1 MNGLIAAMVFGWIYM
16 ALALVWRYRGERPME
31 SLAVA
36 LRMMS
41 PEQRRNVLAPYVSA
55 SEAAAPRRVSAGMW
69 GGKECA
75 MELLATD
82 NEGMLSPI
90 RQRGVVSSGSVK
102 AEVAVRAAIE
112 AQKARLASIGTSEA
126 FKRPRV
132 REVGSTLNGAGPVL
146 VTG

>member
-1 MNGLIAAMVFGWIYM
+1 
-16 ALALVWRYRGERPME
+16 ME

-90 RQRGVVSSGSVK
+90 RQRGIVSSGPVK

-112 AQKARLASIGTSEA
+112 AQKARLASIGASEA

-132 REVGSTLNGAGPVL
+132 REAGSTLNGPGPEV
-146 VTG
+146 VTS

>member
-1 MNGLIAAMVFGWIYM
+1 MNGLVAAMVFGWVYL
-16 ALALVWRYRGERPME
+16 ALAIVWRYRGEGPME
-31 SLAVA
+31 SLTVA

-82 NEGMLSPI
+82 NEGMISPI
-90 RQRGVVSSGSVK
+90 RQRGIVSSGPVR
-102 AEVAVRAAIE
+102 AELAVRAAIE
-112 AQKARLASIGTSEA
+112 AQKARLASIGAGEA
-126 FKRPRV
+126 FKRPRL
-132 REVGSTLNGAGPVL
+132 RDAGSTLNGAAPEL

>member
-55 SEAAAPRRVSAGMW
+55 SEAASPRRVSAGMW

-90 RQRGVVSSGSVK
+90 RQRGVVSSGPVK

-112 AQKARLASIGTSEA
+112 AQKARLALIGTSEA